1 MHAADMQNN
10 PPRIARAQPR
20 NINVQLFVAGAACGN
35 GKFIDNGVTATG
47 CGTKIRAG
55 GDIVG

>member
-10 PPRIARAQPR
+10 PPRISRAQPR
-20 NINVQLFVAGAACGN
+20 NINFQLFVAGATRGN
-35 GKFIDNGVTATG
+35 GKFIDNGVMATG

-55 GDIVG
+55 GGIVG